1 MAWRVSV
8 RAGMRRDGSC
18 GHVVLEM
25 MMGGML
31 VLLFVFVFMG
41 SLPRQKIYH
50 IATFGETIADVP

>member
-1 MAWRVSV
+1 
-8 RAGMRRDGSC
+8 MRWGGIC
-18 GHVVLEM
+18 GRVVLEM